1 MNPNNNELRKRAE
14 EILRQRIS
22 GKVSDPDNMTTEKLL
37 EELGIYQV
45 ELELQNE
52 ELKHSQE
59 ILEHSHKQYI
69 ELFDNAPVGYII
81 IDEDFNIHNCNL
93 TFSTMLKHPRSA
105 LKGKKLSKF
114 IHPDDQDKAYLACKR
129 LFEEKQIAQCEL
141 ILRTG
146 KDHDI
151 NTGIIAVYFTNE
163 NGNSYARLAIS
174 DITERIEHERI
185 IYETRAEIAGQN
197 FMLRQKNEELTK
209 QSALMAAQYEDL
221 LALNEEVASLNEEL
235 RAQNEELSRSNE
247 ELNRLNFSLHI
258 EREKARQYLD
268 VAGNMFIAI
277 DNEGKV
283 ILVNKKA
290 SEILGYPEDKIL
302 GKNWFEYFIPQDRTT
317 EVKKVFKALI
327 TGQTGWMESA
337 ENNIVTSKGETRII
351 SWKNSIIRD
360 AEGNIAGTL
369 SSGEDVTSIREKE
382 RELKNIEWLLQSRK
396 DKKQYAPPAY
406 GDLTK
411 LNKNG
416 LILNHVGK
424 EVLMD
429 IAGDYLSLLETSAAI
444 YENNGDYAL
453 GLFSSNWCRFLD
465 IASRDLCKNCDNREA
480 LDSGKWHCHE
490 SCWKDASLK
499 SMQTGKPVETEC
511 NGGLFIYAIPITVGD
526 KIIGSI
532 NFGHGDPPRDT
543 EKLQEIAEKY
553 DVPLA
558 ELERLSH
565 EYETR
570 PAFIIDL
577 AKERLEISAKLI
589 GEMVERRQ
597 TAIELEASQA
607 AYTEIYHG
615 SRDGF
620 VMVDIEGR
628 FIDCNN
634 AYSRMLGY
642 TLEELKLLENF
653 YEITAEPWRE
663 WEKREIWDKKLI
675 KRQYSGTYEKEYVHK
690 DGRIFPVELQA
701 YPVTDQSGN
710 IMYLWAV
717 VRDISERKRTEEELI
732 HARDKAK
739 ESDRLKTAFLA
750 NMSHEIRTPMNGIL
764 GFASLLKEPELTR
777 EQMTKYIHVIEESGL
792 RMLNTINDIIDI
804 SKIESGQMDIYFS
817 PVNVNDEIR
826 SLYRFFEPE
835 AIKKGLEIECICPLP
850 WQEANI
856 YTDKSKFYAILS
868 NLLKNA
874 VKYTHKGRIIFGYE
888 VKNRFL
894 EFFVKDT
901 GIGIAMDKQ
910 DIIFNRFVQEENG
923 MVHSYEGSGLGLAIS
938 RAYVEMLG
946 GQIWVKSQKNR
957 GSEFYF
963 GLPYETRE
971 TQNEETMEN
980 KEKNKEKSFS
990 KDVNVLIAEDIP
1002 SSDALLTEILKNHC
1016 RTILHASNGQEAIEI
1031 TKEHPEINLILMD
1044 IKMPGMNG
1052 YEATEEIRKLRPDV
1066 VIIAQTA
1073 YALYGDREKAIEAG
1087 CDDYITKPIRKED
1100 LLEIIGK
1107 HLG

>member
-1 MNPNNNELRKRAE
+1 MSQNSNDLRKRAE
-14 EILRQRIS
+14 EILRQRRI
-22 GKVSDPDNMTTEKLL
+22 GKVADPGKMTTEKLL
-37 EELGIYQV
+37 EELSIYQV

-59 ILEHSHKQYI
+59 VLDNSRKQYI

-81 IDEDFNIHNCNL
+81 IDEDFIIHNCNL
-93 TFSTMLKHPRSA
+93 TFSNMLKYPRNA
-105 LKGKKLSKF
+105 LKEKKLSKF

-129 LFEEKQIAQCEL
+129 LFEEKQISHCEL
-141 ILRTG
+141 VLRTG
-146 KDHDI
+146 NDQNIYTSI
-151 NTGIIAVYFTNE
+151 NAVYFSNE
-163 NGNSYARLAIS
+163 NGHSYARLAIS

-185 IYETRAEIAGQN
+185 INETRAEIASQN
-197 FMLRQKNEELTK
+197 DMLRRKNEELTK
-209 QSALMAAQYEDL
+209 QSALMASQYEDL

-235 RAQNEELSRSNE
+235 QAQNEELSSSNE
-247 ELNRLNFSLHI
+247 ELNRLNISLHI
-258 EREKARQYLD
+258 EKEKARQYLD
-268 VAGNMFIAI
+268 IAGNMFIAI
-277 DNEGKV
+277 DNHGKV

-290 SEILGYPEDKIL
+290 SEILGYPEQEIL
-302 GKNWFEYFIPQDRTT
+302 GKDWFDHFLPQDNIA
-317 EVKKVFKALI
+317 EIKKVFNALI
-327 TGQTGWMESA
+327 TGETGWIESL
-337 ENNIVTSKGETRII
+337 ENNIITRKGETRII

-360 AEGNIAGTL
+360 PEGNIAGTL
-369 SSGEDVTSIREKE
+369 SSGEDVTAIREKE
-382 RELKNIEWLLQSRK
+382 KELKKIEWLLQSRK
-396 DKKQYAPPAY
+396 SKKQYAPPVY
-406 GDLTK
+406 GDLTE

-429 IAGDYLSLLETSAAI
+429 IASDYLSLLETSAAI
-444 YENNGDYAL
+444 YEKNGDYAL
-453 GLFSSNWCRFLD
+453 GLFSSNWCRYLD
-465 IASRDLCKNCDNREA
+465 VASRDLCKNCDNREA
-480 LDSGKWHCHE
+480 LQSGKWHCHE

-526 KIIGSI
+526 KVIGSI
-532 NFGHGDPPRDT
+532 NFGHGDPPKDE
-543 EKLQEIAEKY
+543 EKLKEIAERY

-577 AKERLEISAKLI
+577 AKERLGISAKLI
-589 GEMVERRQ
+589 GEMVLRQQ
-597 TAIELEASQA
+597 TALELEASQA

-620 VMVDIEGR
+620 VMVDPEGR
-628 FIDCNN
+628 FIDCNT

-642 TLEELKLLENF
+642 TLEELKSLEDF

-675 KRQYSGTYEKEYVHK
+675 KKQYSGTYEKEYIHK
-690 DGRIFPVELQA
+690 NGRIFPVELQA
-701 YPVTDQSGN
+701 YPVTDKNGN
-710 IMYLWAV
+710 IQYLWAV
-717 VRDISERKRTEEELI
+717 ARDISERKKTEEELI
-732 HARDKAK
+732 QARDQAK

-764 GFASLLKEPELTR
+764 GFASLLKESGLTR
-777 EQMTKYIHVIEESGL
+777 EQLKKYIQVIEESGI

-804 SKIESGQMDIYFS
+804 SKIESGQMEVYIS
-817 PVNVNDEIR
+817 PVNINDEIR
-826 SLYRFFEPE
+826 SLYRFFEAE
-835 AIKKGLEIECICPLP
+835 AGKKGLKIESFCPLP
-850 WQEANI
+850 WQDANLQ
-856 YTDKSKFYAILS
+856 TDKSKFYAVFS

-874 VKYTHKGRIIFGYE
+874 MKYTHKGNITFGYE
-888 VKNRFL
+888 VKNKFL

-901 GIGIAMDKQ
+901 GIGIARDKQ
-910 DIIFNRFVQEENG
+910 GIIFNRFVQEENG
-923 MVHSYEGSGLGLAIS
+923 LVHSYEGSGLGLAIS

-963 GLPYETRE
+963 SLPHQTME
-971 TQNEETMEN
+971 TQNPETMEN
-980 KEKNKEKSFS
+980 KEKNKNKPFS
-990 KDVNVLIAEDIP
+990 KDVNALIAEDIP

-1016 RTILHASNGQEAIEI
+1016 RTIFHASNGQEAIEI
-1031 TKEHPEINLILMD
+1031 AREHPEINLILMD
-1044 IKMPGMNG
+1044 IKMPGLNG
-1052 YEATEEIRKLRPDV
+1052 YEATEEIRKTRPGI

-1100 LLEIIGK
+1100 LLEIIAK
-1107 HLG
+1107 HL